1 MNATAGMRQTA
12 TMSYHVNNINND
24 DDDDDDNSNMP
35 TDQPP
40 SFFSRNP
47 RDNFLLPHTMSLT
60 LIFFIISTKLH
71 SFSFICRDISQRQRE
86 ICR

>member
-12 TMSYHVNNINND
+12 TMSYHVNNNNNDDHDDEDDDD

-60 LIFFIISTKLH
+60 LIFFYN
-71 SFSFICRDISQRQRE
+71 
-86 ICR
+86 